1 MPFISYTTGHSRPPT
16 YKKHVPCL
24 LSSSVIVSDFYI
36 FSPLESIRKSVK
48 ILCLHRTQK
57 SPLPDVV
64 SSPKVRHPCAGLCS
78 CGTLLGWGG
87 HRCTLWGQGAECSSI
102 ALHTPRATPRTLPRP
117 VAHTRNQRGL
127 GSPGDPSCPLLALCR
142 GCPWGSREGRRL
154 CSVLV
159 LVGHIAGWWCPSKQG
174 PAVLQPP
181 ADSPW
186 RVQQPAWFISLD
198 KQRAAGI

>member
-1 MPFISYTTGHSRPPT
+1 MPFISCTTGHSRPPT

-36 FSPLESIRKSVK
+36 FSPLESIQKSVK

-87 HRCTLWGQGAECSSI
+87 HSCTLWGQGAECSSI
-102 ALHTPRATPRTLPRP
+102 ALHGATPRPFPGLWPTPGIRGVWDLLELPAARSWHF
-117 VAHTRNQRGL
+117 AGAARG
-127 GSPGDPSCPLLALCR
+127 
-142 GCPWGSREGRRL
+142 
-154 CSVLV
+154 
-159 LVGHIAGWWCPSKQG
+159 
-174 PAVLQPP
+174 
-181 ADSPW
+181 
-186 RVQQPAWFISLD
+186 
-198 KQRAAGI
+198 AAGRGEGCAVS